1 MGARSGRTEI
11 MKEAIPAFVE
21 YVRFE
26 KNYSPHTVQSY
37 ETDLRQF
44 LEYLTRGGAEEVAPT
59 ELDHITI
66 RDFLGHLYRKGNGK
80 TTVARKLATLRS
92 FFRFLHQK
100 GAIPANP
107 ARLVRSPKLP
117 NLNPGFLSVDEVEEI
132 LKVPKR
138 DKAGGVRDLAILELL
153 YASGMRVSELTG
165 LNTEDLSLQERL
177 VKVVGKGRKERIVPF
192 GEKAREALANY
203 LSIRPQLLAKRRSF
217 KDPSALFLNL
227 RGGRL
232 TVRSIQRM
240 VDGYIQRAAVTR
252 NVHPHLFRHSF
263 ATHLLNRGA
272 DLRSI
277 QELLGHK
284 NLSTTQKYTHL
295 SIEELIRV
303 YRSSHPRAKIEP

>member
-1 MGARSGRTEI
+1 
-11 MKEAIPAFVE
+11 
-21 YVRFE
+21 
-26 KNYSPHTVQSY
+26 
-37 ETDLRQF
+37 
-44 LEYLTRGGAEEVAPT
+44 
-59 ELDHITI
+59 
-66 RDFLGHLYRKGNGK
+66 
-80 TTVARKLATLRS
+80 
-92 FFRFLHQK
+92 
-100 GAIPANP
+100 
-107 ARLVRSPKLP
+107 
-117 NLNPGFLSVDEVEEI
+117 
-132 LKVPKR
+132 
-138 DKAGGVRDLAILELL
+138 
-153 YASGMRVSELTG
+153 
-165 LNTEDLSLQERL
+165 